1 MHKQSHTEFGDLLKR
16 HRLAA
21 ELTQQELARAA
32 GISTRAI
39 SDLERGINQTPRK
52 DTVQLL
58 SAALHLDGAEQA
70 QFAALA
76 HRLRRRTAPSASPRA
91 PHHLP
96 VPPTPL
102 IGRDAAVAAVR
113 ALLQR
118 AGTRLVT
125 LLGPAGVGKTR
136 LGLQVAAE
144 YQAEAGDG
152 VTFVALA
159 AVTHP
164 DGVVAAIAQTLGA
177 GESSG
182 AALIDDLQRY
192 LRDRRLLLLLDNFE
206 QVIEAA
212 PQVAALLAAAP
223 GLKVLVTS
231 REALRLRGEQEYAVP
246 PLALP
251 DRRRLPPVAALT
263 QVPAV
268 RLFLA
273 RALEVKPDFAVTDEN
288 AAAVAE
294 ICERLD
300 GLPLAI
306 ELAAARIKTL
316 SSAALLA
323 RLTGR
328 LQLLTTGARDLPERH
343 QTLRAALEWS
353 YDLLDPAA
361 QTLFARLAVFA
372 GGGTAEAVAAV
383 CQDTPAPL
391 DALDGLARLVD
402 KSLIRQD
409 AAGDWERR
417 FSMLETI
424 REYAAERLEAS
435 GAGRDLRARHAA
447 YYLAL
452 AEAQEPVVRGAGQLA
467 AIERLEAEHANIRA
481 ALDWFHHSPTGSDA
495 ELRLAGALWWFWQ
508 LRGYWREGRAYLERA
523 LARVTPAQIRP
534 AQARALCGAGV
545 LAWLQGDGAK
555 GWGYLEASVA
565 VAGACGDPRA
575 GAHALI
581 FLARAAVDQG
591 DYHGARRRAEESV
604 ALCRALPDHWGL
616 ALALRMLASAM
627 SGLGDAARDHALLHE
642 SLAVARTVGDRWIL
656 TTILIGMGEM
666 ARWRAA
672 DGEAAGFYRE
682 ALKLSRELGN
692 KRYIA
697 VALAN
702 LGFVTRD
709 DPYAAEDCF
718 LESLAVAEE
727 LGNIHVSGVCLVGLA
742 EARTAQGHPA
752 QAAELLGTAQALLE
766 AGGRV
771 LDDTDR
777 VDYERTVAAVLH
789 TLGLA
794 AFNAAYDLGR
804 ARSLDQTLR
813 EVRRPAP

>member
-1 MHKQSHTEFGDLLKR
+1 MRTHSRTEFGDLLKR
-16 HRLAA
+16 YRLAA

-32 GISTRAI
+32 GVSTRAI

-58 SAALHLDGAEQA
+58 GAALRLDGPEQA

-76 HRLRRRTAPSASPRA
+76 HRLRRHAAAPDARPN
-91 PHHLP
+91 LP
-96 VPPTPL
+96 VPLTPI
-102 IGRDAAVAAVR
+102 IGREGEVAALR
-113 ALLQR
+113 ALLQG

-125 LLGPAGVGKTR
+125 LIGPAGVGKTR

-144 YQAEAGDG
+144 YLGDAGDG

-164 DGVVAAIAQTLGA
+164 GGVVPAIAQALGV
-177 GESSG
+177 GESRG
-182 AALIDDLQRY
+182 AALIADLQRY

-223 GLKVLVTS
+223 GLQVLVTS
-231 REALRLRGEQEYAVP
+231 REALRLRGENEFAVP

-251 DRRRLPPVAALT
+251 DRQRLPPPAVLS

-294 ICERLD
+294 ICARLD

-328 LQLLTTGARDLPERH
+328 LHLLTTGARDLPVRH

-383 CQDTPAPL
+383 CQDTPAPV

-402 KSLIRQD
+402 KSLVRQD
-409 AAGDWERR
+409 AAGDHERR

-424 REYAAERLEAS
+424 REYAADRLEAS
-435 GAGRDLRARHAA
+435 GERADLRARHAA

-452 AEAQEPVVRGAGQLA
+452 AEAEEPAVRGAEQLA
-467 AIERLEAEHANIRA
+467 AIARLEAEHANIRA
-481 ALDWFHHSPTGSDA
+481 ALDWFHDSPTGSDA

-523 LARVTPAQIRP
+523 LARVSRAHLRQ

-555 GWGYLEASVA
+555 GWGYLEESVA

-581 FLARAAVDQG
+581 FLARAALDQG

-604 ALCRALPDHWGL
+604 AVCRALPDPWGL
-616 ALALRMLASAM
+616 ALALRQLASAM
-627 SGLGDAARDHALLHE
+627 SGLGDAARDQALLDE

-656 TTILIGMGEM
+656 TTMLIGMGEM

-672 DGEAAGFYRE
+672 DRQAATFYRE
-682 ALKLSRELGN
+682 ALKLARELGN

-709 DPYAAEDCF
+709 DPYTAEDCF
-718 LESLAVAEE
+718 LESLTVTVE
-727 LGNIHVSGVCLVGLA
+727 LGNIHLSGLSLIGLA
-742 EARTAQGHPA
+742 WARCALGQPG

-766 AGGRV
+766 SGGRI

-777 VDYERTVAAVLH
+777 VDHERTLAAVRH

-794 AFNAAYDLGR
+794 AFNTAYDLGR
-804 ARSLDQTLR
+804 TRSLDQTQR